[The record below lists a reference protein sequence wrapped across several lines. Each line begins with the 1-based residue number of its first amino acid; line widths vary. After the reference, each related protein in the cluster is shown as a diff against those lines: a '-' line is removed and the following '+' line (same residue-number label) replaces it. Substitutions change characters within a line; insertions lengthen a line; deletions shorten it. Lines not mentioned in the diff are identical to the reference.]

1 MRGACASNCQ
11 ARTGDDLSE
20 DIWIKI
26 IQYNHQDCLDGA
38 SSSVAGLFRQLPYV
52 SKQMY
57 QVCKKYVKITPLDL
71 PPGVIGDPKFL
82 PTVAWMCRQQVK
94 IGNFSAHSFFD
105 LSSLWVRIIVH
116 MLISCNTSQM
126 TSFSMKCD
134 FSLEG
139 SKELGTDIDAEKAGI
154 PAASLHA
161 NIMNEYEHQAL
172 LANTL
177 LEQAASVK
185 SLSLMVQD
193 NAWHRLFLEN
203 FFHSIESLELYAYA
217 GEFDSYHYNENQ
229 GVGDII
235 ENMMTLKRL
244 TLTGEFRGSMT
255 INSASLEE
263 IIIRDMSKHSD
274 FVVDCCIC
282 PSLQRIKCAWD
293 SEHGLCIGLEPIM
306 PLNELELCFDEDDN
320 ADILV
325 EQRPFHGL
333 LVHSACIVTLIRK
346 RFLL

>member
-1 MRGACASNCQ
+1 
-11 ARTGDDLSE
+11 
-20 DIWIKI
+20 
-26 IQYNHQDCLDGA
+26 
-38 SSSVAGLFRQLPYV
+38 
-52 SKQMY
+52 MY
-57 QVCKKYVKITPLDL
+57 QVCKKYVKITPLEL
-71 PPGVIGDPKFL
+71 PPGVIGDPNSL
-82 PTVAWMCRQQVK
+82 PTVEWMCRQQVK
-94 IGNFSAHSFFD
+94 IGDFSAHSFHD
-105 LSSLWVRIIVH
+105 LNSLWVRIIVYI
-116 MLISCNTSQM
+116 LESCNTSEM

-139 SKELGTDIDAEKAGI
+139 SKELGAFVDVEEAGI
-154 PAASLHA
+154 LATYLHA

-177 LEQAASVK
+177 LEQASSLK

-235 ENMMTLKRL
+235 ENMMSLKRL

-255 INSASLEE
+255 INSASLEK
-263 IIIRDMSKHSD
+263 INIKDMSKHSD

-282 PSLQRIKCAWD
+282 PSLQSVRCAWD
-293 SEHGLCIGLEPIM
+293 SEHGLCIGLEPIT
-306 PLNELELCFDEDDN
+306 PLSELELCFDKDGN
-320 ADILV
+320 TDILV

-333 LVHSACIVTLIRK
+333 LVPPTCIVSLLRK